1 MKKASLVFH
10 LYFKG
15 IKLYVVQKIHSKFNS
30 ITHHHPTLSLFVMA
44 TGNYLLVVSSHLKK
58 KAEGNMGAFVQT
70 ADKKQEEILF
80 FSHHVKADFSE
91 Y

>member
-1 MKKASLVFH
+1 
-10 LYFKG
+10 
-15 IKLYVVQKIHSKFNS
+15 
-30 ITHHHPTLSLFVMA
+30 MA
-44 TGNYLLVVSSHLKK
+44 TGNYLLVISSHLKK
-58 KAEGNMGAFVQT
+58 KAEGNTGAFVQM